1 MSTTTMPPES
11 RRITPK
17 FNLALFAFNALAG
30 IIKFSLLARVGLGGL
45 ILTSFLDAVLT
56 ICILLIVAWFV
67 KEFWIR
73 LISDLF
79 SLRNIDYQEAIAIVL
94 VLSMLGL
101 S

>member
-1 MSTTTMPPES
+1 MSTTPLPAES
-11 RRITPK
+11 HRITPK

-30 IIKFSLLARVGLGGL
+30 IIKFSLVAKVGLGGL
-45 ILTSFLDAVLT
+45 VLTSFLDAVLT
-56 ICILLIVAWFV
+56 ICILLIIAWFL
-67 KEFWIR
+67 KEFWLR

>member
-1 MSTTTMPPES
+1 MSATALPPES
-11 RRITPK
+11 RRITPQ

-30 IIKFSLLARVGLGGL
+30 IIKLGLLAKMGLGGL

-56 ICILLIVAWFV
+56 ICILLIVAWFL
-67 KEFWIR
+67 KEFWSR
-73 LISDLF
+73 LISNLF

-94 VLSMLGL
+94 VMSMLGL

>member
-1 MSTTTMPPES
+1 MSDTTLPPES

-30 IIKFSLLARVGLGGL
+30 IIKFSLVAKVGLGGL

-56 ICILLIVAWFV
+56 ICILLLVAWFF

-73 LISDLF
+73 LLSDLF